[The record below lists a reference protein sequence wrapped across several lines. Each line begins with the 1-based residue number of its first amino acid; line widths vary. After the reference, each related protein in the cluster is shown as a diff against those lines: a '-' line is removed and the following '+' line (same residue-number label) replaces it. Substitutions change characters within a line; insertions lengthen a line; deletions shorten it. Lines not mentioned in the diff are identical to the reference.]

1 LGCSRPPAPSLA
13 QFSGA
18 WVVAAEEELLL
29 RQVLVQFL
37 LTVRKLSVAAS
48 ALIRRPDFAKGWLV
62 GLLLQ
67 SAFAGRQSRFGWRL
81 ICFPVPP
88 FRSAVSRVL
97 FELLSPCF
105 LPPRFSLLRPP
116 RRLRGSLILFPDVQ
130 PHRGRRSPSP
140 NLYGVHLL
148 CNCRPVRKS
157 PRSPRIDRKAAAR

>member
-1 LGCSRPPAPSLA
+1 MGCSRPLAPSLA

-37 LTVRKLSVAAS
+37 LTVLRLSVAE

-67 SAFAGRQSRFGWRL
+67 HAFAGRQSRFGCLL
-81 ICFPVPP
+81 ICFPVLP

-97 FELLSPCF
+97 FELLWPCF